1 MGVLGRI
8 FGDDNTR
15 ALKRVEARLR
25 EVNAHEETTRA
36 LSDKEL
42 KSKAT
47 SLRSRLAEGKTLD
60 DLLPEA
66 FAAVREASRRTLGQR
81 HYDVQIIGGIVLH
94 EGGIAE
100 MRTGEGK
107 TLAATLPV
115 YLNALADR
123 GVHVVTVNDYLARRD
138 AVWMGQVYAFLG
150 LSVGVV
156 NGQNQ
161 SFLYDPGHTEV
172 DQERDAV
179 GSFKIV
185 YEFLRPCTKREAY
198 RADITYGTNS
208 EFGFDYL
215 RDNTAYTR
223 DQLSQRPPDEGG
235 FSYAIV
241 DEIDSILIDEART
254 PLIIA
259 MPSAE
264 SEDLYVRFTGIAR
277 SLEEG
282 KHYEVDEKRHAVTL
296 TDEGIERA
304 EALLGVENI
313 YTDAGIKYV
322 HHLETAL
329 RAKALYHR
337 DKEYV
342 VREGEVVIVDE
353 FTGRMQPG
361 RRWSEGLHQA
371 VEAKEGVRIRAESRT
386 AASITYQNYFRQYE
400 KLAGMTGTAETSAE
414 EFYKVYG
421 LETVVIPTHR
431 PMVREDRNDLIF
443 QSERGK
449 FDAVARKVKEL
460 NALGQPVLI
469 GTVSVENNERL
480 SEHLR
485 REGIPHEVLNAKNH
499 EQEGEIIAQAGRKG
513 AVTIATNVAGRG
525 GDIKLGG
532 GTAIPEA
539 HEEVKRLGGLF
550 VLGTERH
557 DARRIDNQLRGRS
570 CRQGEPGASQFF
582 VSLEDKLMRVFATDV
597 VKSMMGRLNIP
608 EDEPIENKIITRS
621 LESAQAK
628 IEGFHFDARKHVLEF
643 DDVLNTQRASV
654 YVKRRAMLLGSPEDV
669 YAVLDEF
676 TGSDEAYARIIA
688 EKKSVLGE
696 ESFVEALRRLVLQA
710 IDTFWIEHLE
720 VMDYLR
726 SSVNLRAYGQR
737 DPLIEYRKEGKRL
750 FDDMQAATAAKV
762 LELLPMVQPH
772 AFERDAARLAKQHER
787 MRTVGG
793 DSSAGSGQVPVK
805 KEREVGRNDPCP
817 CGSGKK
823 YKKCG
828 LLNTE
833 EHQSLIA
840 KGK

>member
-337 DKEYV
+337 DKE
-342 VREGEVVIVDE
+342 
-353 FTGRMQPG
+353 
-361 RRWSEGLHQA
+361 
-371 VEAKEGVRIRAESRT
+371 
-386 AASITYQNYFRQYE
+386 
-400 KLAGMTGTAETSAE
+400 
-414 EFYKVYG
+414 
-421 LETVVIPTHR
+421 
-431 PMVREDRNDLIF
+431 
-443 QSERGK
+443 
-449 FDAVARKVKEL
+449 
-460 NALGQPVLI
+460 
-469 GTVSVENNERL
+469 
-480 SEHLR
+480 
-485 REGIPHEVLNAKNH
+485 
-499 EQEGEIIAQAGRKG
+499 
-513 AVTIATNVAGRG
+513 
-525 GDIKLGG
+525 
-532 GTAIPEA
+532 
-539 HEEVKRLGGLF
+539 
-550 VLGTERH
+550 
-557 DARRIDNQLRGRS
+557 
-570 CRQGEPGASQFF
+570 
-582 VSLEDKLMRVFATDV
+582 
-597 VKSMMGRLNIP
+597 
-608 EDEPIENKIITRS
+608 
-621 LESAQAK
+621 
-628 IEGFHFDARKHVLEF
+628 
-643 DDVLNTQRASV
+643 
-654 YVKRRAMLLGSPEDV
+654 
-669 YAVLDEF
+669 
-676 TGSDEAYARIIA
+676 
-688 EKKSVLGE
+688 
-696 ESFVEALRRLVLQA
+696 
-710 IDTFWIEHLE
+710 
-720 VMDYLR
+720 
-726 SSVNLRAYGQR
+726 
-737 DPLIEYRKEGKRL
+737 
-750 FDDMQAATAAKV
+750 
-762 LELLPMVQPH
+762 
-772 AFERDAARLAKQHER
+772 
-787 MRTVGG
+787 
-793 DSSAGSGQVPVK
+793 
-805 KEREVGRNDPCP
+805 
-817 CGSGKK
+817 
-823 YKKCG
+823 
-828 LLNTE
+828 
-833 EHQSLIA
+833 
-840 KGK
+840 